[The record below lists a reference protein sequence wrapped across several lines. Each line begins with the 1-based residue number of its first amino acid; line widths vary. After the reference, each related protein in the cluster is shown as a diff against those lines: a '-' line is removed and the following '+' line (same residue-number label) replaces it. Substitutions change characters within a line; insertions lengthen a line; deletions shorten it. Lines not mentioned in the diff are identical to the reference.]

1 MDSKAEIT
9 SVLNIFARCSLA
21 MFLKTSWGATSPGVL
36 EAKQIFDACDQNQ
49 APGRSQH
56 TGGLKGGLNPKMRPV
71 RPSEENG
78 DAEPARIDPGLNQGS
93 WGTARIA
100 MGIGQLVDPIAIS
113 CHRFP

>member
-1 MDSKAEIT
+1 VYLGAQHGE
-9 SVLNIFARCSLA
+9 R
-21 MFLKTSWGATSPGVL
+21 KT
-36 EAKQIFDACDQNQ
+36 K
-49 APGRSQH
+49 
-56 TGGLKGGLNPKMRPV
+56 
-71 RPSEENG
+71 ENG